1 MDEYRSKTWRQV
13 TWMAGVWVLVA
24 ASLIAV
30 GCAPQGSPE
39 GETTAAAETEPA
51 QPTQM
56 KMTTSIP
63 ESITTPDRVETSI
76 GTFEFFDGVPTKKST
91 EMAYDFLDKVNAY
104 KALLSTIPT
113 VSINELRRGQ
123 AAVGAKTSNQI
134 CIYDTLMDS
143 KSLVLT
149 GNTSTMYA
157 LGFLDLEKDGPTVI
171 ELPPGMLG
179 VLNDMGFL
187 HMTDLGAAGPDKG
200 KGGKYLV
207 LPPGYEGDVP
217 KGYYVVQSKTY
228 NVWNF
233 MRGYLDKGVKAAS
246 DNIRNNLKVY
256 PLSRAADQP
265 TMEFINVSGKEMNTV
280 LPTDYTFFERI
291 NEVVQKEPEGFLD
304 LEVLGLLRS
313 IGIVKGQ
320 PFNPDARM
328 KAILTDA
335 AAIAEAT
342 ARTITYYPRV
352 AGQYAWGDMEGAWVV
367 PFADNDSTWIEN
379 SARKIEN
386 QIYYHYN
393 CIVVTP
399 AMAAAPDPGKGSE
412 YVFASLDTE
421 KKILEGSKSYKMTLP
436 ANVPVADFWA
446 ITLYDTQTRSQL
458 QTDQQFP
465 TLDTYTE
472 GLQKNED
479 GSYTIYFGPEA
490 PAGQESNW
498 LQTIPGKSWFIALR
512 IYGPEQPWIDQSWK
526 PGEIELVP

>member
-1 MDEYRSKTWRQV
+1 MKTKTLLTFLLAMSLATPAW
-13 TWMAGVWVLVA
+13 AGPPKL
-24 ASLIAV
+24 
-30 GCAPQGSPE
+30 
-39 GETTAAAETEPA
+39 
-51 QPTQM
+51 
-56 KMTTSIP
+56 KMTTPIP

-123 AAVGAKTSNQI
+123 TAVGAKTSNQI

-143 KSLVLT
+143 KGLVLT

-171 ELPPGMLG
+171 ELPQGMLG

-207 LPPGYEGDVP
+207 LPPGYEGEVP
-217 KGYYVVQSKTY
+217 DGYFVVQSKTY

-256 PLSRAADQP
+256 PLNRAANP
-265 TMEFINVSGKEMNTV
+265 PAMEFINVSGKEMNTI

-328 KAILTDA
+328 KTILTDA

-342 ARTITYYPRV
+342 ARSITYYPRV
-352 AGQYAWGDMEGAWVV
+352 AGQYAWNDMEGTWVV
-367 PFADNDSTWIEN
+367 PFADHDSSWIEN

-399 AMAAAPDPGKGSE
+399 AMAKAPGPGKGSE
-412 YVFASLDTE
+412 YVFASLDSKE
-421 KKILEGSKSYKMTLP
+421 RILEGSKNYKMSLP
-436 ANVPVADFWA
+436 PNVPVADFWA

-465 TLDTYTE
+465 TLDTYTK
-472 GLQKNED
+472 GLKKNKD
-479 GSYTIYFGPEA
+479 GSYDIYFGPKA
-490 PAGQESNW
+490 PKGQGSNW
-498 LQTIPGKSWFIALR
+498 LQTVPGKSFFVCLR
-512 IYGPEQPWIDQSWK
+512 MYGPTEPWIEGKWRPSDV
-526 PGEIELVP
+526 ELVE

>member
-13 TWMAGVWVLVA
+13 IWMAGAWVLVVTG
-24 ASLIAV
+24 LIAV

-39 GETTAAAETEPA
+39 SAPTAAAEAEPA

-56 KMTTSIP
+56 KMTTAIP

-217 KGYYVVQSKTY
+217 KGYFVVQSKTY

-498 LQTIPGKSWFIALR
+498 LQTIPGKSFFVSLR
-512 IYGPEQPWIDQSWK
+512 MYGPTEPWIEGAW
-526 PGEIELVP
+526 

>member
-1 MDEYRSKTWRQV
+1 MRNKPIFITALAV
-13 TWMAGVWVLVA
+13 VLTAGL
-24 ASLIAV
+24 AV
-30 GCAPQGSPE
+30 FSWAGPPKL
-39 GETTAAAETEPA
+39 
-51 QPTQM
+51 
-56 KMTTSIP
+56 KMTTPIPDSIA
-63 ESITTPDRVETSI
+63 TPDRVETSI
-76 GTFEFFDGVPTKKST
+76 GTFEFFDGVPTQKST

-123 AAVGAKTSNQI
+123 ASVGAKTSNQI

-217 KGYYVVQSKTY
+217 DGYFVVRSKTY

-246 DNIRNNLKVY
+246 VNIRNNLKVY
-256 PLSRAADQP
+256 PLNRTANPPA
-265 TMEFINVSGKEMNTV
+265 MEFINVSGKEMNTI
-280 LPTDYTFFERI
+280 LPTDYSFFERI

-313 IGIVKGQ
+313 IGIVKGK

-328 KAILTDA
+328 KKILTDA

-342 ARTITYYPRV
+342 ARSITYYPRV
-352 AGQYAWGDMEGAWVV
+352 AGQYAWGDKGGTWVV
-367 PFADNDSTWIEN
+367 PFADHDSSWIEN

-399 AMAAAPDPGKGSE
+399 AMAAAPGPGKGSE
-412 YVFASLDTE
+412 YVFASLDS
-421 KKILEGSKSYKMTLP
+421 KKRILEGSKSYKMTLP
-436 ANVPVADFWA
+436 PNVPVADFWA

-465 TLDTYTE
+465 TLDTYTK

-479 GSYTIYFGPEA
+479 GSYEIYFGPKA
-490 PAGQESNW
+490 PKGKESNW
-498 LQTIPGKSWFIALR
+498 LQTVPQKSFFVCLR
-512 IYGPEQPWIDQSWK
+512 MYGPTEPWIDGKWRPSDV
-526 PGEIELVP
+526 ELVK

>member
-1 MDEYRSKTWRQV
+1 MMT
-13 TWMAGVWVLVA
+13 
-24 ASLIAV
+24 ASH
-30 GCAPQGSPE
+30 
-39 GETTAAAETEPA
+39 TTAGLAKSPK
-51 QPTQM
+51 M
-56 KMTTSIP
+56 KMTTPIP

-76 GTFEFFDGVPTKKST
+76 GTFEFFDGVPTKMST
-91 EMAYDFLDKVNAY
+91 EMAYDFLDKVTAY

-113 VSINELRRGQ
+113 VSINEIKRGQ
-123 AAVGAKTSNQI
+123 AAVGATSSNQI
-134 CIYDTLMDS
+134 CIFDTLMDS
-143 KSLVLT
+143 KGLFLT

-187 HMTDLGAAGPDKG
+187 HMTDLGAAETDKG

-207 LPPGYEGDVP
+207 LPPGYEGQTPD
-217 KGYYVVQSKTY
+217 GYFVVQSKTY

-246 DNIRNNLKVY
+246 ENIRNNLKVY
-256 PLSRAADQP
+256 PLNRAANPP
-265 TMEFINVSGKEMNTV
+265 TMEFINVSGKEMNTI

-328 KAILTDA
+328 KEILADA

-342 ARTITYYPRV
+342 ARSITYYPRV
-352 AGQYAWGDMEGAWVV
+352 AGQYAWGDKGGTWVV
-367 PFADNDSTWIEN
+367 PFADHDSSWIEN

-399 AMAAAPDPGKGSE
+399 AMAAAPGPGKGSE
-412 YVFASLDTE
+412 YVFASLDS
-421 KKILEGSKSYKMTLP
+421 KKRILEGSKNYKMSLP
-436 ANVPVADFWA
+436 PNVPVADFWA

-458 QTDQQFP
+458 QTD
-465 TLDTYTE
+465 
-472 GLQKNED
+472 
-479 GSYTIYFGPEA
+479 
-490 PAGQESNW
+490 
-498 LQTIPGKSWFIALR
+498 
-512 IYGPEQPWIDQSWK
+512 
-526 PGEIELVP
+526 

>member
-13 TWMAGVWVLVA
+13 IWMAGAWVLVVTG
-24 ASLIAV
+24 LIAV

-39 GETTAAAETEPA
+39 SAPTAAAEAEPA

-56 KMTTSIP
+56 KMTTAIP

-217 KGYYVVQSKTY
+217 KGYFVVQSKTY

-367 PFADNDSTWIEN
+367 P
-379 SARKIEN
+379 
-386 QIYYHYN
+386 
-393 CIVVTP
+393 
-399 AMAAAPDPGKGSE
+399 
-412 YVFASLDTE
+412 
-421 KKILEGSKSYKMTLP
+421 
-436 ANVPVADFWA
+436 
-446 ITLYDTQTRSQL
+446 
-458 QTDQQFP
+458 
-465 TLDTYTE
+465 
-472 GLQKNED
+472 
-479 GSYTIYFGPEA
+479 
-490 PAGQESNW
+490 
-498 LQTIPGKSWFIALR
+498 
-512 IYGPEQPWIDQSWK
+512 
-526 PGEIELVP
+526 

>member
-13 TWMAGVWVLVA
+13 IWMAGAWVLVVTG
-24 ASLIAV
+24 LIAV

-39 GETTAAAETEPA
+39 GETTAAAAAEPA
-51 QPTQM
+51 PPTQM
-56 KMTTSIP
+56 KMTTAIP

-179 VLNDMGFL
+179 VLNDMAFL

-233 MRGYLDKGVKAAS
+233 MRGYLDKGVKVAS

>member
-1 MDEYRSKTWRQV
+1 MKTKHLFTLAIAFV
-13 TWMAGVWVLVA
+13 IATCLVA
-24 ASLIAV
+24 AV
-30 GCAPQGSPE
+30 W
-39 GETTAAAETEPA
+39 A
-51 QPTQM
+51 QPKM
-56 KMTTSIP
+56 KMTTPIP
-63 ESITTPDRVETSI
+63 EAITTPDRVETSI

-123 AAVGAKTSNQI
+123 SAVGAKSSNQI

-171 ELPPGMLG
+171 ELPQGMLG
-179 VLNDMGFL
+179 VLNDMAFL

-207 LPPGYEGDVP
+207 LPPGYEGKVP
-217 KGYYVVQSKTY
+217 DGYFVVQSKTY

-256 PLSRAADQP
+256 PLDRAANP
-265 TMEFINVSGKEMNTV
+265 PAMEFINVSGKEMNTI

-313 IGIVKGQ
+313 IGIVKGK

-328 KAILTDA
+328 KKILTDA

-342 ARTITYYPRV
+342 ARSVTYYPRY
-352 AGQYAWGDMEGAWVV
+352 AGTYAWRDTEGTWVV
-367 PFADNDSTWIEN
+367 PFADHDSSWIEN
-379 SARKIEN
+379 GARKIEC
-386 QIYYHYN
+386 QLYYHYN

-399 AMAAAPDPGKGSE
+399 AMAKAPGAGKGSE
-412 YVFASLDTE
+412 YVFASLDSE
-421 KKILEGSKSYKMTLP
+421 KRILEGSRNYKMTLP
-436 ANVPVADFWA
+436 PNVPVADFWA

-465 TLDTYTE
+465 TLDTYTK
-472 GLQKNED
+472 GLKKNRD
-479 GSYTIYFGPEA
+479 GSYDIYFGPKA
-490 PAGQESNW
+490 PKGQESNW
-498 LQTIPGKSWFIALR
+498 LQTVPGKSFFVCLR
-512 IYGPEQPWIDQSWK
+512 MYGPTEPWIKGKWRPSDV
-526 PGEIELVP
+526 ELVE